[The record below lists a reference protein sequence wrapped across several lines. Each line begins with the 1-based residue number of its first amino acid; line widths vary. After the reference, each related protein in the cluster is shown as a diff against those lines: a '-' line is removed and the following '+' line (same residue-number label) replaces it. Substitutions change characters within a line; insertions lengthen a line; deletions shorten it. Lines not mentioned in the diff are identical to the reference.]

1 MQRPS
6 SIVMSWIDRFGMLLL
21 FMSWWP
27 ISGAPSYVYS
37 PICRDP
43 DLGGRPLLSRVA
55 TENGTST
62 VVAAEVRKYLLVGGA
77 GAGIGNFLIFFPA
90 AYYFGVFTGRDLLV
104 IDDSLIGELC
114 SVLQCGFPKY
124 NGVAAAYP
132 GMLTAT
138 AYRTMGH
145 AKVCN
150 SQSNSLSNPLSN
162 SHTNSQSN
170 SLSNALTNSH
180 TNPHTNSHTN
190 TPVMFFHAKAYDFH
204 RFIAG
209 QVQYEQSI
217 VQADG
222 YKYMSGWYMDRP
234 HTESW

>member
-43 DLGGRPLLSRVA
+43 DLGGRPLLSRVV

-132 GMLTAT
+132 GLLTAT

-150 SQSNSLSNPLSN
+150 SQPNFLSNPLS
-162 SHTNSQSN
+162 
-170 SLSNALTNSH
+170 NSH

-190 TPVMFFHAKAYDFH
+190 TLVSYNVFHAKAYDFH